1 MAIEL
6 TDKVCLITGA
16 DEGVGHGLA
25 QGFLTRSARVAVG
38 LLQLE
43 DYRPSSPE
51 VLALPMDVTSPEQVE
66 AAVAAVVARWGRI
79 DVLVNNAGV
88 YPRVPADELSPE
100 QWLQTLDINLN
111 GAWRSIHAVL
121 PHFKAQGSGV
131 ILNVGSITLRSGMA
145 KLSHYQASKG
155 GIVGLTRGLARDLGP
170 HGIRVNCVH
179 LGAVLT
185 EGEKRLVAD
194 PKVKT
199 IDLEALQ
206 CMPGRMTPE
215 TVEPTFAFLASDESG
230 DITGQCL
237 TVDRGWVH
245 E

>member
-16 DEGVGHGLA
+16 DEGVGYGLA
-25 QGFLTRSARVAVG
+25 QGFLSRGACVAVG
-38 LLQLE
+38 LLHPERYQ
-43 DYRPSSPE
+43 PPSPE
-51 VLALPMDVTSPEQVE
+51 VLAMPMDVTAPEQIE
-66 AAVAAVVARWGRI
+66 AAIAAVIARWGRL

-88 YPRVPADELSPE
+88 YPRISADEITPE
-100 QWLQTLDINLN
+100 QWLQIQDINLN
-111 GAWRSIHAVL
+111 GAWRSCHAAI

-131 ILNVGSITLRSGMA
+131 ILNIGSITLRSGMPR
-145 KLSHYQASKG
+145 LSHYQASKG
-155 GIVGLTRGLARDLGP
+155 GIVGLTRGLARDLGR

-194 PKVKT
+194 PKVT
-199 IDLEALQ
+199 PVDIEGLQ
-206 CMPGRMTPE
+206 CLPGRMTPE
-215 TVEPTFAFLASDESG
+215 TVEPTFAFLASDDSG

-245 E
+245 D